1 MRILLVEDEPVL
13 AQQINTVLVTEGYAV
28 DIADDGITAEVLG
41 LSHPY
46 DTIVLDMGLPGRD
59 GMQILK
65 NWRAAGM
72 CAPVLILS
80 ARDGW
85 TEQVDG
91 LDAGADDYL
100 IKPFHMPELCA
111 RLRAMIRR
119 KSEQAS
125 PVFERGDVVF
135 DSRINQVMVAGQG
148 ISLTAQEL
156 AVLSYLFHH
165 AGRLVSR
172 TELSQ
177 HIYHHDGERES
188 NTIAVFINR
197 LRNKLGDSLTDT
209 VRGRGYVIKA
219 PE

>member
-13 AQQINTVLVTEGYAV
+13 AQQIKSVLMTEGYAV
-28 DIADDGITAEVLG
+28 DIAPDGIEAETLG
-41 LSHPY
+41 LSQPY

-59 GMQILK
+59 GMQVLK
-65 NWRAAGM
+65 HWRAAGM
-72 CAPVLILS
+72 GAPVLILS

-85 TEQVDG
+85 TDRVDG

-100 IKPFHMPELCA
+100 TKPFHMPELCA

-119 KSEQAS
+119 KSEQAN
-125 PVFERGDVVF
+125 PLFERDDVVF
-135 DSRINQVMVAGQG
+135 DSRTNQVMVAGHG
-148 ISLTAQEL
+148 VNLTAQEM
-156 AVLSYLFHH
+156 AVLSYLFHN

-177 HIYHHDGERES
+177 HIYQHDGERES

-197 LRNKLGDSLTDT
+197 LRKKLGDDLIDT
-209 VRGRGYVIKA
+209 VRGRGYVIKSA
-219 PE
+219 E

>member
-1 MRILLVEDEPVL
+1 MRILLVEDEPML

-28 DIADDGITAEVLG
+28 DIADDGITAERLAI
-41 LSHPY
+41 LHPY

-59 GMQILK
+59 GMQVLR

-72 CAPVLILS
+72 RAPVLILS

-85 TEQVDG
+85 TERVDG

-100 IKPFHMPELCA
+100 TKPFHMPELCA

-119 KSEQAS
+119 KSNQPS
-125 PVFERGDVVF
+125 PVFEHGDVTF
-135 DSRINQVMVAGQG
+135 DSRINQVMRAGKG
-148 ISLTAQEL
+148 VRLTAQEMVVL
-156 AVLSYLFHH
+156 AYLFHN

-172 TELSQ
+172 SELSQ
-177 HIYHHDGERES
+177 HLYHHDGERES

-197 LRNKLGDSLTDT
+197 LRKKLGDSLIDT
-209 VRGRGYVIKA
+209 VRGRGYMIKA

>member
-1 MRILLVEDEPVL
+1 MRILLVEDEPML

-28 DIADDGITAEVLG
+28 DIADDGITAERLA
-41 LSHPY
+41 LLQPY

-59 GMQILK
+59 GMQVLK

-72 CAPVLILS
+72 RAPVLILS

-85 TEQVDG
+85 TERVDG

-100 IKPFHMPELCA
+100 TKPFHMPELCA

-119 KSEQAS
+119 KSDQPS
-125 PVFERGDVVF
+125 PVFEQGDIMF
-135 DSRINQVMVAGQG
+135 DSRINQVMRAGK
-148 ISLTAQEL
+148 SVRLTAQEMVVL
-156 AVLSYLFHH
+156 AYLFHN

-172 TELSQ
+172 SELSQ
-177 HIYHHDGERES
+177 HLYHHDGERES

-197 LRNKLGDSLTDT
+197 LRKKLGDSLIDT
-209 VRGRGYVIKA
+209 VRGRGYMIKA

>member
-1 MRILLVEDEPVL
+1 
-13 AQQINTVLVTEGYAV
+13 
-28 DIADDGITAEVLG
+28 
-41 LSHPY
+41 
-46 DTIVLDMGLPGRD
+46 MGLPGRD
-59 GMQILK
+59 GMQVLK

-72 CAPVLILS
+72 RAPVLILS

-85 TEQVDG
+85 TERVDG

-100 IKPFHMPELCA
+100 TKPFHMPELSA

-125 PVFERGDVVF
+125 PVFERDDVVF

-197 LRNKLGDSLTDT
+197 LRNKLGDSLIDT
-209 VRGRGYVIKA
+209 VRGRGYMIKA

>member
-13 AQQINTVLVTEGYAV
+13 AQQIKSVLLTEGYAV
-28 DIADDGITAEVLG
+28 DIASDGIEGEKLG
-41 LSHPY
+41 LSQPY
-46 DTIVLDMGLPGRD
+46 DTVVLDMGLPGRD
-59 GMQILK
+59 GMLVLK
-65 NWRAAGM
+65 NWRGAGM
-72 CAPVLILS
+72 RAPVLILS

-85 TEQVDG
+85 TDRVDG

-100 IKPFHMPELCA
+100 TKPFQMPELCA

-119 KSEQAS
+119 KSEQAN
-125 PVFERGDVVF
+125 PLFERDDVVF
-135 DSRINQVMVAGQG
+135 DSRTNQVMVAGHG
-148 ISLTAQEL
+148 VSLTAQEM
-156 AVLSYLFHH
+156 AVLSYLFHN

-177 HIYHHDGERES
+177 HIYQHDGERES

-197 LRNKLGDSLTDT
+197 LRKKLGDGLIDT
-209 VRGRGYVIKA
+209 VRGRGYVIKS